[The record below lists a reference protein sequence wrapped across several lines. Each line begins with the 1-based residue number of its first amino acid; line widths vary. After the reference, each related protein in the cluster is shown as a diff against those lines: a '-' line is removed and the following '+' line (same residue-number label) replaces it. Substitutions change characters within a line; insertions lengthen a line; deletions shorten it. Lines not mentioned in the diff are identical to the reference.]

1 MCFFFPLKEN
11 PPNYTCFRLHQTWS
25 CPCLPLLRLWI
36 LSNFCKTPIV
46 HSTIQKKKAKKKKRA
61 ASVFLQE
68 VTSIPIP
75 FIVLLIYLSL
85 TGGRSFNKTHRM
97 TGKKWIL
104 TFPQAYNIIL
114 FLCKIQPSKDAKSC
128 LNTLGVCLQWNFR
141 IRMVYKNF
149 LM

>member
-1 MCFFFPLKEN
+1 MFQTPPNLVMSLPSSFKIVNPLKLLQD
-11 PPNYTCFRLHQTWS
+11 PN
-25 CPCLPLLRLWI
+25 
-36 LSNFCKTPIV
+36 
-46 HSTIQKKKAKKKKRA
+46 STYHNSKKKAKKKKRA

>member
-1 MCFFFPLKEN
+1 MLQTPPNLVMSLPSSFKIENPLK
-11 PPNYTCFRLHQTWS
+11 
-25 CPCLPLLRLWI
+25 LLEYWLA
-36 LSNFCKTPIV
+36 KTPIV
-46 HSTIQKKKAKKKKRA
+46 HSIIQKKKKA

-68 VTSIPIP
+68 VTSIPIS

-104 TFPQAYNIIL
+104 TFPQAYNITL